1 MQVAKRRRVELN
13 PRDGFPSPGVSSYN
27 QQGHA
32 PQRYSRYLHSSSN
45 NPPEHSDLESSIIG
59 AQGAPAALG
68 TNVGTW
74 DTVPSYSDE
83 YSDAGATFSQQQPY
97 FSGYAGQQSTST
109 DPSTYNSPW
118 PPPQSQPE
126 GSFGGQSGGYGASA
140 SGVMPYFGASSHA
153 EGVFDG
159 PVAGSL
165 QHYGHEI
172 DMNSGYAYAA
182 PTEGGRAQS
191 LALDESTAT
200 VCAFHFS
207 CS

>member
-13 PRDGFPSPGVSSYN
+13 PRDEFPPPGVPSYN

-32 PQRYSRYLHSSSN
+32 PQRYSRYLHSSST
-45 NPPEHSDLESSIIG
+45 NPPKHSDLGSSIIS

-68 TNVGTW
+68 TNAGTW
-74 DTVPSYSDE
+74 DAVPSYSDA

-118 PPPQSQPE
+118 PPPQSQSE
-126 GSFGGQSGGYGASA
+126 GSFGGQGGGYGTSA
-140 SGVMPYFGASSHA
+140 SGVMPYFGASSNA
-153 EGVFDG
+153 EGDFDG
-159 PVAGSL
+159 PAAL
-165 QHYGHEI
+165 QHYGHDI
-172 DMNSGYAYAA
+172 DMNSGYTYAA

-200 VCAFHFS
+200 VCLPHIS
-207 CS
+207 